1 MRLFTAIDLP
11 DDVLLRLD
19 RLLAA
24 LRPEAII
31 KWSPLDNL
39 HITTKFIGEW
49 PPERF
54 PELEAA
60 LIELPPREPIEIEL
74 RNLGWFP
81 NERSPRVLWAG
92 VHAGPALEQLARE
105 IDDRL
110 APLGVAK
117 ERRPFS
123 PHMTLARIKS
133 PVPLNR
139 LRQKV
144 EEMQP
149 AAIGSFTASQ
159 FCLFRSDPGSH
170 SSHLSQA
177 AGVPVPECGRC
188 LVNSQAVVMRLLP
201 MRDLPL
207 SRARLT

>member
-1 MRLFTAIDLP
+1 MRLFTAIDLS
-11 DDVLLRLD
+11 DDLLLRLD

-24 LRPEAII
+24 LRPEAMI

-49 PPERF
+49 PPERLL
-54 PELEAA
+54 ELEAA
-60 LIELPPREPIEIEL
+60 LAELLPREPVEIEL

-92 VHAGPALEQLARE
+92 VHAGPALEQLVRS

-117 ERRPFS
+117 EVRPFS
-123 PHMTLARIKS
+123 PHLTLARIKS

-149 AAIGSFTASQ
+149 AAIGSFKASQ

-170 SSHLSQA
+170 SSIYRKLQVFRFQNAVA
-177 AGVPVPECGRC
+177 A
-188 LVNSQAVVMRLLP
+188 S
-201 MRDLPL
+201 
-207 SRARLT
+207 